1 MVVIFGPLPAKKIV
15 LAQRFHLEILEGSL
29 GRLFWY
35 SISIWSANMRSPVPL
50 GPENGPIIMD
60 GTFSLVRVKV
70 GTGFLSRSTN
80 GNGKTNFKEFQ
91 LHYIGYLQ
99 D

>member
-50 GPENGPIIMD
+50 GPENDP
-60 GTFSLVRVKV
+60 TVK
-70 GTGFLSRSTN
+70 LKAQRP
-80 GNGKTNFKEFQ
+80 
-91 LHYIGYLQ
+91 
-99 D
+99 